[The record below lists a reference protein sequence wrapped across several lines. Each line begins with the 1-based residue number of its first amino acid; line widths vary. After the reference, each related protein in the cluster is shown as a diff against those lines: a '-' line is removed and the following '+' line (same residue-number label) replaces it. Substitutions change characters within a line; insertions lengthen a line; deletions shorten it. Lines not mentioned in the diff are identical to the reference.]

1 MGGKR
6 KQKAGRSRKKR
17 WLVLLFPALLFAA
30 GAGIFFYPR
39 FTDMAYQR
47 DVEIQ
52 IKEFEQTAIEEDAC
66 EQLYQELRRR
76 NEELYRDHQQDLTD
90 PFAYEQPDIDLS
102 EYGLSGNTV
111 GFISIPKIQVTLP
124 ILLGANEE
132 NMSLGAVHLTE
143 TSYPVGGIN
152 TNSVIAAH
160 RGYSRTAMFRDI
172 EELETGDEIL
182 IENFRE
188 TLAYEVTEIRVI
200 RPSDVD
206 QLLIRE
212 GKDMVTLIT
221 CHPYGYNYQRYV
233 VFCERK

>member
-1 MGGKR
+1 MAGKR
-6 KQKAGRSRKKR
+6 KRKAVRKR
-17 WLVLLFPALLFAA
+17 HGWFLLLPAMLFAA
-30 GAGIFFYPR
+30 GAGVFLYPH
-39 FTDMAYQR
+39 FTDMMYQQ
-47 DVEIQ
+47 DVKVQ
-52 IKEFEQTAIEEDAC
+52 IKEFEQKTRGEEDAC
-66 EQLYQELRRR
+66 EQLYQELKRR
-76 NEELYRDHQQDLTD
+76 NEELYREHQQHLTD
-90 PFAYEQPDIDLS
+90 PFVYEQPDIDLS
-102 EYGLSGNTV
+102 EYGLAGNTI
-111 GFISIPKIQVTLP
+111 GFIKIPKIQVTLP
-124 ILLGANEE
+124 ILLGANEA

-143 TSYPVGGIN
+143 TSYPIGGIH

-172 EELETGDEIL
+172 EELEIGDEIL

-188 TLAYEVTEIRVI
+188 TLVYKVAEIQVI

-206 QLLIRE
+206 RLLISE